1 METSIR
7 VNVQVVFSSLMVEKA
22 ISERGGAALNAAEH
36 LPRGQKGGLLN
47 NCSSE
52 IGQNIDTAV
61 CICSVQQGSLWYVA
75 VPLKSG
81 VPRQQPDQL
90 YK

>member
-1 METSIR
+1 MNILDNGRLYKGHGDQNKSQCSSS
-7 VNVQVVFSSLMVEKA
+7 VQQSNGSLMVEK
-22 ISERGGAALNAAEH
+22 SYFR
-36 LPRGQKGGLLN
+36 RWFQ

-61 CICSVQQGSLWYVA
+61 CICSVQQGSLWYVV

-81 VPRQQPDQL
+81 VRRQQPDQL
-90 YK
+90 